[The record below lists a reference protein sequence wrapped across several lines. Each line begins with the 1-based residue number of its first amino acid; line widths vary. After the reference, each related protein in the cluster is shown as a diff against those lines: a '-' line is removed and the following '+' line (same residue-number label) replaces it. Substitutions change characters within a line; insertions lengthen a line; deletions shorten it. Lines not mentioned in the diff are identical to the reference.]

1 MNSTKFEGW
10 GVSRLAL
17 KGACALVLALL
28 ALSPLRASAVTCPIT
43 AETGVDTDGDGF
55 TDYQECAGI
64 TMTGNRVG
72 ATTPRTFGPCTA
84 NAARDSCLDPNSK
97 DLFVIYVPVLTG
109 GSLLAS
115 TTTGVP
121 APFAN
126 VTAYENTYRG
136 FGPLG
141 LTVHQLEATETAPD
155 RTIVVPSTFEPTIP
169 PQKAIRIVENLDTTD
184 VTLGYCEWGTPN
196 GDDGCTVW
204 TQRILNFITSTC
216 GGSIIVTPSG
226 VATSATDVFRA
237 YVTWVVLHETGHASG
252 GLAAKYNSK
261 YGGYHYAPG
270 TGTMM
275 EQAAVVTSKSGKCKF
290 SISKDWNVTTD
301 QPAIRLK

>member
-1 MNSTKFEGW
+1 MNPRKFMDW
-10 GVSRLAL
+10 NVNRLAL
-17 KGACALVLALL
+17 KAAGAIVVAFLAV
-28 ALSPLRASAVTCPIT
+28 SPLPASAAVTCP
-43 AETGVDTDGDGF
+43 AEETGVDTDGDGF
-55 TDYQECAGI
+55 TDFQECTGI
-64 TMTGNRVG
+64 TTAGSLDVNGVRVG
-72 ATTPRTFGPCTA
+72 QRAIPPCASGTP
-84 NAARDSCLDPNSK
+84 RDSCVDPNTK
-97 DLFVIYVPVLTG
+97 DLFVIYVPVLN
-109 GSLLAS
+109 GSLLGS

-141 LTVHQLEATETAPD
+141 VTVHQLAANEAGPD
-155 RTIVVPSTFEPTIP
+155 RSIVANW
-169 PQKAIRIVENLDTTD
+169 PQKAIRIVEDLDASD
-184 VTLGYCEWGTPN
+184 ITLGYCQWGTPN

-204 TQRILNFITSTC
+204 TQRILNYITSSC
-216 GGSIIVTPSG
+216 AGSVIVTPSG
-226 VATSATDVFRA
+226 VPTSAADVFRA

-252 GLAAKYNSK
+252 GLSAKYNSR

-275 EQAAVVTSKSGKCKF
+275 EQAAVVSTKSGKCKF
-290 SISKDWNVTTD
+290 SISKDWNITSD